1 MINEITDIVSLWVV
15 LKNAT
20 KVKVV
25 KEFNH
30 FIRVKIAN
38 CTIIRAVEPAFD
50 GIDSEFLNFGGDEAL
65 DVTDSV
71 VTVAAV
77 YIKYNLK
84 QMILNEYFTEISK

>member
-1 MINEITDIVSLWVV
+1 M
-15 LKNAT
+15 KNAT

-30 FIRVKIAN
+30 FVRIKIAN
-38 CTIIRAVEPAFD
+38 FTIIRAVDPAFD
-50 GIDSEFLNFGGDEAL
+50 GLDGVLLNFGGDEAF

-71 VTVAAV
+71 VTIAAV

-84 QMILNEYFTEISK
+84 INVFKRILH

>member
-1 MINEITDIVSLWVV
+1 MV

-30 FIRVKIAN
+30 FIWVEIAN
-38 CTIIRAVEPAFD
+38 CTIIRAVEPAFY
-50 GIDSEFLNFGGDEAL
+50 GIDSQFLKFGGDEAL

-84 QMILNEYFTEISK
+84 QMILNEYFTEILK

>member
-1 MINEITDIVSLWVV
+1 M
-15 LKNAT
+15 KNAT

-38 CTIIRAVEPAFD
+38 CTIIRAVDPAFD
-50 GIDSEFLNFGGDEAL
+50 GLDGVLLNFGGDEAF

-71 VTVAAV
+71 VTIAAV

-84 QMILNEYFTEISK
+84 INVFKPIRKKNIDSIDKDNYE

>member
-1 MINEITDIVSLWVV
+1 M
-15 LKNAT
+15 KNAT

-50 GIDSEFLNFGGDEAL
+50 GIGSEFLNFGGDEAL

-71 VTVAAV
+71 VTIAAV

-84 QMILNEYFTEISK
+84 INVFKPIRKKTIDSIDKDNYE

>member
-1 MINEITDIVSLWVV
+1 VI

-30 FIRVKIAN
+30 FIRIKIAN
-38 CTIIRAVEPAFD
+38 FTIIRAVDPAFD
-50 GIDSEFLNFGGDEAL
+50 GLDGVLLNFGGDEAF

-71 VTVAAV
+71 VTIAAV
-77 YIKYNLK
+77 SQSSSDEKGQNK
-84 QMILNEYFTEISK
+84 EFSKFSKID

>member
-1 MINEITDIVSLWVV
+1 M
-15 LKNAT
+15 KNAT

-38 CTIIRAVEPAFD
+38 CTIIRAVDPAFD
-50 GIDSEFLNFGGDEAL
+50 GLDGVFLNFGGDEAF

-71 VTVAAV
+71 VTIAAV

-84 QMILNEYFTEISK
+84 INVFKRILH

>member
-1 MINEITDIVSLWVV
+1 MV

-30 FIRVKIAN
+30 FIWVKIAN

-50 GIDSEFLNFGGDEAL
+50 SIDSEFLDFGGDEAL

-84 QMILNEYFTEISK
+84 EMIFNKYFTEILK

>member
-1 MINEITDIVSLWVV
+1 M
-15 LKNAT
+15 KNAT

-38 CTIIRAVEPAFD
+38 CTIIRAVDPAFD
-50 GIDSEFLNFGGDEAL
+50 GLDGVLLNFGGDKAL

-71 VTVAAV
+71 VTIAAV

-84 QMILNEYFTEISK
+84 INVFKPIRKKNIDSIDKDNYE

>member
-1 MINEITDIVSLWVV
+1 M
-15 LKNAT
+15 KNAT

-77 YIKYNLK
+77 YKKYNFK
-84 QMILNEYFTEISK
+84 TNDFERILH

>member
-1 MINEITDIVSLWVV
+1 M
-15 LKNAT
+15 KNAT

-38 CTIIRAVEPAFD
+38 CTIIRAVDPAFD
-50 GIDSEFLNFGGDEAL
+50 GLDGVLLNFGGDEAF

-71 VTVAAV
+71 VTIAAV

-84 QMILNEYFTEISK
+84 INVFKPIQKKNIDSIDKDNYE

>member
-1 MINEITDIVSLWVV
+1 M
-15 LKNAT
+15 KNAT

-38 CTIIRAVEPAFD
+38 CTIIRAVDPAFD
-50 GIDSEFLNFGGDEAL
+50 GLDGVLLNFGGDEAL

-71 VTVAAV
+71 VTIAAV

-84 QMILNEYFTEISK
+84 INVFKPIQKKNIDSIDKDNYE

>member
-1 MINEITDIVSLWVV
+1 M
-15 LKNAT
+15 KNAT

-38 CTIIRAVEPAFD
+38 CTIIRAVDPAFD
-50 GIDSEFLNFGGDEAL
+50 RLDGVLLNFGGDEAF

-71 VTVAAV
+71 VTIAAV
-77 YIKYNLK
+77 CIKYNLK
-84 QMILNEYFTEISK
+84 INVFKGILH